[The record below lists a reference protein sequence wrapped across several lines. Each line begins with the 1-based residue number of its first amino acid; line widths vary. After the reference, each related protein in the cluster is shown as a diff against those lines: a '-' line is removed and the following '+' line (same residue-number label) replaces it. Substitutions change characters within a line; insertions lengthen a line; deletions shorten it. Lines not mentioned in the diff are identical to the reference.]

1 MPARLSPVPV
11 LRPIP
16 ERRARRPASAPTP
29 APAGLRA
36 PRMRR
41 RGGKG
46 GRRISFGCAGAG
58 VRTENGVIAPLQDG
72 RGGGPE
78 VKDMRRPPFRNVR
91 TLTMN
96 SDTGEPLARWRPPR
110 DSSPRWPPGPC
121 SRGSAVSAKDSA
133 ERCQAR
139 PVLARIRALDEAP
152 VTTTPWPG
160 GSDTPPR
167 LAGHHCP
174 LGARRAPDADT
185 LALRPI
191 PRDPDRGPIRPRPR
205 VPRRLRRSA
214 APDGRDPDRGI
225 RARDPRP
232 SKPPS
237 PPTEGAP

>member
-11 LRPIP
+11 PSYPGAPGPPACVRSDPCPSRP
-16 ERRARRPASAPTP
+16 SGAPN
-29 APAGLRA
+29 APAGRKRW
-36 PRMRR
+36 PVHIFRVRR
-41 RGGKG
+41 RWCAHGKWRYCATSGREGCGTGGE
-46 GRRISFGCAGAG
+46 RYALATFSQR
-58 VRTENGVIAPLQDG
+58 Q
-72 RGGGPE
+72 
-78 VKDMRRPPFRNVR
+78 
-91 TLTMN
+91 TLTLN
-96 SDTGEPLARWRPPR
+96 SDTGEP
-110 DSSPRWPPGPC
+110 PGPVAAPA
-121 SRGSAVSAKDSA
+121 GLLPAVA
-133 ERCQAR
+133 AR

-214 APDGRDPDRGI
+214 ASDGRDPDRGI

>member
-1 MPARLSPVPV
+1 MQKYASGRCVRMPARLSPVPV

-58 VRTENGVIAPLQDG
+58 ARTENGVIAPLQDG
-72 RGGGPE
+72 RGAGPE

-96 SDTGEPLARWRPPR
+96 SDTGEP
-110 DSSPRWPPGPC
+110 PGPVAAPA
-121 SRGSAVSAKDSA
+121 GLLPAVA
-133 ERCQAR
+133 AR

-214 APDGRDPDRGI
+214 APDGRDLDRGI